1 MTAPVI
7 ELRGLA
13 RTYPGP
19 PPVHALRPADL
30 VIEAGDYVAVTGPS
44 GSGKSTLLHLLGLL
58 DSPTAGSYL
67 LGGLDTPAL
76 GDRDRSALRGRRIG
90 VVFQAFHLLAYRTA
104 LENVLLAELYN
115 QTPRSARLQAAVD
128 ALGAVG
134 LGHRLDALPTTLS
147 GGSASGSRSRGR
159 WSTGRAWC
167 CATSRR
173 ETWTRATPP
182 RSWNCST
189 SSTRTASRSWSSR
202 TTRQWRPTRAGPW
215 RSVTGSCPSGP
226 GPVMPSPGTGLPL
239 PRLTVRDAAAEAVA
253 GIVQRPGRAGLT
265 MLGTVLGVGAFV
277 AVLGLT
283 ATGAGQ
289 ISRQFTVLEDT
300 TVTVADNGPA
310 NNVAPPG
317 TNPAIGFP
325 AGADAI
331 ADHINGV
338 VAAGVWWPV
347 TLPEGTNFSAS
358 LALSGTASQT
368 VNLLAASPGAVR
380 AMVPAMVAG
389 SPLSAYE
396 NDTAQHV
403 AMIDTST
410 ASALGISPARLPSHP
425 AVFVN
430 GIAYTVVGVYSSAQ
444 RVASGGSAM
453 LIPENTALEDYGNPQ
468 PGIGTQEEAQMIVA
482 TRTGA
487 AQAVARQIAAAELPT
502 DPHRLVVTPPQNPL
516 KLQGEVNGD
525 LAGLFLILALIS
537 LLIGAVGIANTTLV
551 AVLER
556 TGEIGV
562 RRAVG
567 ARPRHIAAQF
577 LAESTALGTLGGL
590 IGTCIGVGIVVI
602 FAAIQ
607 NWTAVLNPAY
617 TLPAPLIGSLVGL
630 LAGAYPALRAAR
642 TSPLAALRHA

>member
-1 MTAPVI
+1 MARPV
-7 ELRGLA
+7 A
-13 RTYPGP
+13 
-19 PPVHALRPADL
+19 
-30 VIEAGDYVAVTGPS
+30 
-44 GSGKSTLLHLLGLL
+44 
-58 DSPTAGSYL
+58 
-67 LGGLDTPAL
+67 
-76 GDRDRSALRGRRIG
+76 
-90 VVFQAFHLLAYRTA
+90 
-104 LENVLLAELYN
+104 
-115 QTPRSARLQAAVD
+115 
-128 ALGAVG
+128 
-134 LGHRLDALPTTLS
+134 
-147 GGSASGSRSRGR
+147 
-159 WSTGRAWC
+159 
-167 CATSRR
+167 
-173 ETWTRATPP
+173 
-182 RSWNCST
+182 
-189 SSTRTASRSWSSR
+189 
-202 TTRQWRPTRAGPW
+202 
-215 RSVTGSCPSGP
+215 
-226 GPVMPSPGTGLPL
+226 GLPS

-253 GIVQRPGRAGLT
+253 GIVQRPGRSGLT

-300 TVTVADNGPA
+300 TITVADNGPA
-310 NNVAPPG
+310 NNVAAPG
-317 TNPAIGFP
+317 TNPAPGFP
-325 AGADAI
+325 AHADQV
-331 ADHINGV
+331 ADHIRGV

-347 TLPEGTNFSAS
+347 QLPEGTNFSAS
-358 LALSGTASQT
+358 LALSGTTSQT
-368 VNLLAASPGAVR
+368 VDLIAASPGAVR

-389 SPLSAYE
+389 APLSTYE

-403 AMIDTST
+403 AMLDSAT
-410 ASALGISPARLPSHP
+410 AATIGISPARLPSHP

-430 GIAYTVVGVYSSAQ
+430 GIAYTVVGIYSSAQ
-444 RVASGGSAM
+444 RVISGSSGM
-453 LIPENTALEDYGNPQ
+453 LIPEKTALADYGNPQ
-468 PGIGTQEEAQMIVA
+468 PGIGTEEEAQMVVA

-502 DPHRLVVTPPQNPL
+502 DPHRLVVTAPPNPL

-590 IGTCIGVGIVVI
+590 IGTCAGVGIVVI
-602 FAAIQ
+602 FAAVQ
-607 NWTAVLNPAY
+607 NWTALLNPVY
-617 TLPAPLIGSLVGL
+617 TLPAPLIGSVVGL

-642 TSPLAALRHA
+642 TSPLAALRTV